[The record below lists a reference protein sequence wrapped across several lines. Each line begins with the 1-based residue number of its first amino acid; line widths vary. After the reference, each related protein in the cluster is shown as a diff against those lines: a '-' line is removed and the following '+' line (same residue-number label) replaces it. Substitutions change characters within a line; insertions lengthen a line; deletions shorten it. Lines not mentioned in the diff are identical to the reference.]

1 MSDQVNSETTAM
13 VMGSFYDVEP
23 TADAL
28 DALHGLG
35 ITDEQISIMSS
46 LPYAANILGRA
57 PVRTRL
63 PLISLVS
70 AVLGLLVGIFFTVI
84 TPNLYIIR
92 VGGQP
97 IVPFPP
103 TLLLLYEFI
112 MLFLIVG
119 TFGGFLVLN
128 HFPSSEPHHYDP
140 KVNDGRISI
149 LVQCPP
155 DKRADTMAA
164 LEAHGAEDIHEPERR
179 EL

>member
-1 MSDQVNSETTAM
+1 MSDQAEPEATKT
-13 VMGSFYDVEP
+13 VMGSFLEIEP
-23 TADAL
+23 VADAL
-28 DALHGLG
+28 DALRAEG
-35 ITDEQISIMSS
+35 ISEEQITIMSS
-46 LPYAANILGRA
+46 LPYSSNILGR
-57 PVRTRL
+57 PHVRTRL

-70 AVLGLLVGIFFTVI
+70 AVLGLLVGVFFTVI

-103 TLLLLYEFI
+103 TALLLYEFI

-128 HFPSSEPHHYDP
+128 HFPSSEPQPYDR
-140 KVNDGRISI
+140 KLNDGRISI
-149 LVQCPP
+149 LVDCP
-155 DKRADTMAA
+155 AGQAAAATAA
-164 LEAHGAEDIHEPERR
+164 LQAHGAQNAHEPERR